1 MKKRMQIS
9 LIITESC
16 PLACNYCY
24 EIHKANQKMTFEKA
38 KEHIDREFA
47 ELDEDAEINIE
58 FFGGEPFLN
67 FELIEQVVDYVEEQY
82 PKRMVTYNTTTSGV
96 ILTEHIKKWLSEHR
110 RHFYAALSLDGVK
123 EAHDKI
129 VYLQETK
136 RVLLI
141 ALIKIS
147 F

>member
-47 ELDEDAEINIE
+47 GLDEDAEINIE

-67 FELIEQVVDYVEEQY
+67 FELIEQVVDMLKSSIRNVW
-82 PKRMVTYNTTTSGV
+82 
-96 ILTEHIKKWLSEHR
+96 LHIIR
-110 RHFYAALSLDGVK
+110 QQV
-123 EAHDKI
+123 
-129 VYLQETK
+129 V
-136 RVLLI
+136 
-141 ALIKIS
+141 
-147 F
+147 

>member
-47 ELDEDAEINIE
+47 GLDEDAEINIE
-58 FFGGEPFLN
+58 FFWWRAIFK
-67 FELIEQVVDYVEEQY
+67 F
-82 PKRMVTYNTTTSGV
+82 
-96 ILTEHIKKWLSEHR
+96 
-110 RHFYAALSLDGVK
+110 
-123 EAHDKI
+123 
-129 VYLQETK
+129 
-136 RVLLI
+136 
-141 ALIKIS
+141 
-147 F
+147 